1 MQRWKRDVLY
11 SVVLSIFCIICMIYT
26 STIKQTF
33 VSEPLA
39 KPGPYVM
46 LWLTILLVLSNIML
60 IRALKNKSQEI
71 LPPMWTNL
79 GVFTIAALIVY
90 VLVVDML
97 GALLS
102 SFLLLSILFICY
114 SMKMGKIERKGKAMW
129 IGIAKYIMLA
139 LIVSFVTVEIF
150 RNVLNA
156 SLPTFDLF

>member
-1 MQRWKRDVLY
+1 
-11 SVVLSIFCIICMIYT
+11 MIYS

-39 KPGPYVM
+39 KPGVYVM
-46 LWLTILLVLSNIML
+46 LWLAILLMLSIVML
-60 IRALKNKSQEI
+60 IRALVKRPQEV
-71 LPPMWTNL
+71 LPPIWNNL
-79 GVFTIAALIVY
+79 GILTIAALVIY
-90 VLVVDML
+90 ILVVEII
-97 GALLS
+97 GAFLS
-102 SFLLLSILFICY
+102 SFLLLSVLFICY